1 MTRLKGEALRARI
14 ASLAELHSA
23 DQIAARLMMD
33 AEDVAEILERFRPR
47 AVDWIVQCNR
57 TGRWWAARTQ
67 RGAYRRVCLEGLT
80 DWDCWGVP
88 RGAARK

>member
-1 MTRLKGEALRARI
+1 MRRADLVQRVEEM
-14 ASLAELHSA
+14 AELLTAEQMA
-23 DQIAARLMMD
+23 DRLLVD
-33 AEDVAEILERFRPR
+33 PEDVAEVLERFRPR
-47 AVDWIVQCNR
+47 TVDWIVRCNR

-88 RGAARK
+88 RGGRPR